1 MEEDSDESV
10 VGAVVD
16 AVAARERVD
25 PVELPP
31 LYDVVDTDALN
42 ALFDRGDDD
51 RADERNT
58 NEGSADRLRVT
69 LQYQGYDV
77 DIRDGQVEVAP
88 MVPTA

>member
-31 LYDVVDTDALN
+31 LYDIVDTDALN
-42 ALFDRGDDD
+42 TLFDRGDDD
-51 RADERNT
+51 SADERNT
-58 NEGSADRLRVT
+58 GEGSTDRIRVT

-77 DIRDGQVEVAP
+77 EIRGGRVEVAP
-88 MVPTA
+88 MVPQM